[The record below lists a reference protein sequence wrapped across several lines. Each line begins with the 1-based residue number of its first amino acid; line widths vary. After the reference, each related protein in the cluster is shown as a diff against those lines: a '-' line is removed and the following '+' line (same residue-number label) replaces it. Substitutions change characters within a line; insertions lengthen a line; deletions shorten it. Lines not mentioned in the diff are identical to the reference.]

1 LAAQPKGKGVPHA
14 RLQLGY
20 FSIEE
25 NAEALKDELASKGF
39 AAAVEE
45 RMRPDKSGEEAKRWI
60 VTVESGAE
68 LAKTIQKLKDAG
80 YEAYTIE

>member
-1 LAAQPKGKGVPHA
+1 VPHA

-25 NAEALKDELASKGF
+25 NAQALKDELASKGF
-39 AAAVEE
+39 AATIEE
-45 RMRPDKSGEEAKRWI
+45 RLRPDKSGPDAKRWI
-60 VTVESGAE
+60 VTVDSGTDI
-68 LAKTIQKLKDAG
+68 AKTIQKLKDTG

>member
-1 LAAQPKGKGVPHA
+1 VAQPKGKGVPHS

-20 FSIEE
+20 FSVEE
-25 NAEALKDELASKGF
+25 NAQALKDELTSKGF

-45 RMRPDKSGEEAKRWI
+45 RLRPDKSGGEVKRWI
-60 VTVESGAE
+60 VSVESGTD